1 MPGGREIESLSF
13 PTCETKG
20 NLRRAGSP
28 PPPPLGQAPR
38 FPGAHIIRLAPIGAA
53 RWRRAKQ
60 GGTNSFFIASPML
73 THSAARALPLRPDS
87 CPPSLARTLCGSAWP
102 RDGLRRRIAV
112 RPSRPRRGVP
122 PHSRSRN
129 DPCSRLHEHH
139 VTHEQREFSSSPYSA
154 LPGASATTG
163 LRPRVR
169 REIFFCLGSSR
180 QT

>member
-13 PTCETKG
+13 LTCETKG

-28 PPPPLGQAPR
+28 PQPPLGQAPSFRGPTSSVSRPSARRDGVARGRAARIPFSSRRRCSRTAPPER
-38 FPGAHIIRLAPIGAA
+38 FPYDPTLTILPA
-53 RWRRAKQ
+53 R
-60 GGTNSFFIASPML
+60 IL
-73 THSAARALPLRPDS
+73 Y
-87 CPPSLARTLCGSAWP
+87 CSAWP
-102 RDGLRRRIAV
+102 WDGLRRRIAV

-139 VTHEQREFSSSPYSA
+139 VTDEQREFSSPPYSA

-169 REIFFCLGSSR
+169 RESFFCLGSSR